1 MKSFDDDSG
10 ITYGLMMMF
19 IALAIGI
26 FAWMFIGI
34 VIDHLEGLYNSMS
47 YLFSD
52 TMGGRVTDTVNIY
65 SYLPFF
71 FLVTAIIY
79 LIVRGLRR
87 GDGDVY

>member
-34 VIDHLEGLYNSMS
+34 VIDHLEVTYNSMS
-47 YLFSD
+47 DMFSD
-52 TMGGRVTDTVNIY
+52 TIGNRVTDIVNIH

-71 FLVTAIIY
+71 FLVTAVLYI
-79 LIVRGLRR
+79 IVRGLRR

>member
-1 MKSFDDDSG
+1 MKSFDDDAG

-34 VIDHLEGLYNSMS
+34 VIDHLEVLYNSMS
-47 YLFSD
+47 HLFSD

-71 FLVTAIIY
+71 FLATAVIY

>member
-19 IALAIGI
+19 IALAVGI

-34 VIDHLEGLYNSMS
+34 VVDHLEGLYNSMF

-52 TMGGRVTDTVNIY
+52 TMGNRVTDIVNIH

-71 FLVTAIIY
+71 FLVTAVLYI
-79 LIVRGLRR
+79 IVRALRR
-87 GDGDVY
+87 SDGDVY

>member
-26 FAWMFIGI
+26 FAWMFVGI

-47 YLFSD
+47 HLFSD
-52 TMGGRVTDTVNIY
+52 TMGARVTDTVDIH

-71 FLVTAIIY
+71 FLITAVLY
-79 LIVRGLRR
+79 LVVRALRR

>member
-1 MKSFDDDSG
+1 MKSFNDDTG
-10 ITYGLMMMF
+10 IAYGLLMMV

-26 FAWMFIGI
+26 FAWMFVGI
-34 VIDHLEGLYNSMS
+34 VMDHLEGLYNSMS

-52 TMGGRVTDTVNIY
+52 TMGNRVTDTVNIY

-71 FLVTAIIY
+71 FIVTAVIY
-79 LIVRGLRR
+79 LVVRGLRR

>member
-19 IALAIGI
+19 IALGIGI

-34 VIDHLEGLYNSMS
+34 VIDHVEVLYNSMS
-47 YLFSD
+47 HLYSD
-52 TMGGRVTDTVNIY
+52 TMGSRVTDTVNIY

-71 FLVTAIIY
+71 FLITAVLY